1 MLGLKLF
8 ASFNKTRQTS
18 GNELQDKFQKTVG
31 AWRLRFMELT
41 QRPFS
46 CNTYLLPKAW
56 YRCHVVPLRV
66 GDEDNLKKQVNS
78 FVFIDQGEKPKDF
91 TKYSARKNGGLGMH
105 CIKYKAKAMLL
116 KNFLEMAANPKFIGS
131 LLYKAIFQHY
141 VTGETNTPVPQL
153 PMAIKYSDNFFSEIK
168 AAVTDGLEVAT
179 MSSKEWYQYLLEK
192 YVFKFPDVQQDGSH
206 IQRTVQHK
214 CEEKLLSSNWTRTW
228 QRANA
233 KILRSSGRSFMFRI
247 LHDLH
252 RTGERESKTN
262 RSVMSPHC
270 TLCNTNSI
278 DNIMEHTFTCAFNN
292 NAMNWLVSKIKA
304 VDPTIY
310 PQKLLLLDF
319 EASNDIICM
328 ACTWIISET
337 LSFVWARR
345 KQKKQTNL
353 TDLVGTLQINAK
365 VLGTSNSFQ
374 NVGKMILNMLE

>member
-1 MLGLKLF
+1 
-8 ASFNKTRQTS
+8 
-18 GNELQDKFQKTVG
+18 
-31 AWRLRFMELT
+31 
-41 QRPFS
+41 
-46 CNTYLLPKAW
+46 
-56 YRCHVVPLRV
+56 
-66 GDEDNLKKQVNS
+66 
-78 FVFIDQGEKPKDF
+78 
-91 TKYSARKNGGLGMH
+91 
-105 CIKYKAKAMLL
+105 
-116 KNFLEMAANPKFIGS
+116 
-131 LLYKAIFQHY
+131 
-141 VTGETNTPVPQL
+141 
-153 PMAIKYSDNFFSEIK
+153 
-168 AAVTDGLEVAT
+168 
-179 MSSKEWYQYLLEK
+179 
-192 YVFKFPDVQQDGSH
+192 
-206 IQRTVQHK
+206 
-214 CEEKLLSSNWTRTW
+214 
-228 QRANA
+228 
-233 KILRSSGRSFMFRI
+233 MFRV